1 MDGTWRLIARLSEQE
16 KREGEPTNALE
27 SNDYVAFA
35 RDGICPFAVGGKVV
49 IVPKDVGLGVRS

>member
-16 KREGEPTNALE
+16 KRGGKATNALE

-35 RDGICPFAVGGKVV
+35 RDGIRPFAVGGKVV
-49 IVPKDVGLGVRS
+49 IVPKDFRLSVWS

>member
-35 RDGICPFAVGGKVV
+35 RDGIVPFAVGGKVV
-49 IVPKDVGLGVRS
+49 IVPKDVGLSVRS

>member
-16 KREGEPTNALE
+16 KRGGKATNTLE

-35 RDGICPFAVGGKVV
+35 RDGIHPFAVGGKVV
-49 IVPKDVGLGVRS
+49 IVPKDVRLRVWS